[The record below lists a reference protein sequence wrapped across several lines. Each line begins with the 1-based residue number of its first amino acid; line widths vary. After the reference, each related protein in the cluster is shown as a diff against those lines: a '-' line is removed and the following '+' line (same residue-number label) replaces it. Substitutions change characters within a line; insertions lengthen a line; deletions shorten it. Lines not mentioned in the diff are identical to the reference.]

1 MNQGH
6 TRFETRTTDGL
17 LTVTCLGCNLDLV
30 FAPGAP
36 LRQRETAMLLHAQ
49 NANAAPRER
58 RSASAD
64 KWSAYASGEREA
76 ARELRRRGLAPISGG
91 SDVWAV
97 YSAAQQ
103 GDPSASRELR
113 RRAQSA
119 RHAAI
124 EVEAAERLPRRS
136 RAQRKAHRTATK
148 RQRRQARMT
157 LRDAIAQAESEA
169 LAELSERGLPPISGG
184 CSAIPAADPL
194 PRPCSCNT
202 WTPGAHY
209 CQSLSYGSIDRMS
222 LTAARAI
229 VRADIA
235 ERQMFLSADR
245 EIIAEFRLLVRG
257 QNQGGQALPDMSDWH
272 QALEVTRTGSDP
284 VAQQE
289 LIRALLTLNAYHGC
303 DYSAEAL
310 SLPPISG
317 GCELPPQSCLMVRV
331 NESRFSETFDAEC
344 LDHRPQWR
352 SAGNPTRQEAMLT
365 LSEHVEHEHGA
376 AMAHCVD
383 CERVWMLSESQDG
396 QLRCRIHADAWFGD
410 RQCPICRDNLKTDGM
425 TICRECAA
433 ETGRTPKALINRQAI
448 DKQDVRLTDLF
459 GQAPGV
465 LLKAANFDRRVRA
478 GIADSRPVAMPTQVA
493 DSRTEIRN
501 EAGEWEYSHLGSVM
515 DHLSLL
521 IAALPAK
528 GKFPKYAHAGQ
539 DWQVVQRHHNRQSP
553 EQSRT
558 LDILLPAGQALAYT
572 SAHWSS
578 CLSAITVN
586 VSAAKIKPS
595 GQEKGRS

>member
-6 TRFETRTTDGL
+6 TRFETRTTDDL

-136 RAQRKAHRTATK
+136 RAQRRAHRATTK

-184 CSAIPAADPL
+184 C
-194 PRPCSCNT
+194 
-202 WTPGAHY
+202 
-209 CQSLSYGSIDRMS
+209 
-222 LTAARAI
+222 
-229 VRADIA
+229 
-235 ERQMFLSADR
+235 
-245 EIIAEFRLLVRG
+245 
-257 QNQGGQALPDMSDWH
+257 
-272 QALEVTRTGSDP
+272 
-284 VAQQE
+284 
-289 LIRALLTLNAYHGC
+289 
-303 DYSAEAL
+303 
-310 SLPPISG
+310 
-317 GCELPPQSCLMVRV
+317 ELPPQSRLMVRIKR
-331 NESRFSETFDAEC
+331 ESPYSETFDAEC

-352 SAGNPTRQEAMLT
+352 SAGNPTKREAMLA

-383 CERVWMLSESQDG
+383 CERIWMLSESQDG
-396 QLRCRIHADAWFGD
+396 QLRCHIHADAWFGD

-465 LLKAANFDRRVRA
+465 LLKAANFDRQVCV
-478 GIADSRPVAMPTQVA
+478 GIADSRPVAMPTQIA
-493 DSRTEIRN
+493 DSRKEIRN

-528 GKFPKYAHAGQ
+528 GKFPKYAHNGQ
-539 DWQVVQRHHNRQSP
+539 DWQVAQRYHNRQSP
-553 EQSRT
+553 EQSRA
-558 LDILLPAGQALAYT
+558 LNILLPAGQALAYT

-578 CLSAITVN
+578 RLSAITVN
-586 VSAAKIKPS
+586 VSAAQAEAEALAELSDRGLPPIAGGSNDPICAVCSGPMSEGGYRIPNYQGAAYYWALQQLMAHRQGCPPCAKMLLGDHGYIRPYDRPCPAGRALIDQRNAAWFDRALWADRQIRIKAAR
-595 GQEKGRS
+595 GDYA